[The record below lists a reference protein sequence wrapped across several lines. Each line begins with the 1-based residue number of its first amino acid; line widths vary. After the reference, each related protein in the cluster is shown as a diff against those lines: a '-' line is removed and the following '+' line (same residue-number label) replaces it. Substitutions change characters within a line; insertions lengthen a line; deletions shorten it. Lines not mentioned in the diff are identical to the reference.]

1 MNKTTDISTS
11 DIKLNFN
18 KDVMI
23 SHEKVLDLL
32 RITLLVYNYGEE
44 FKVINKDETIEQFI
58 NRASDKIEN
67 LDISEERKKIL
78 LNLKTTAC
86 SGKVCKFIS
95 NKETDVQTGITI
107 NDKDKRICVV
117 FRGSESLYDWYYDLN
132 IFKHTLS
139 DNIKVHK
146 GFYTQLTNNGVCD
159 SLIEEVKNKLKEY
172 PNYEIFITGHSLG
185 AALSTLFGYILS
197 HDIDEL
203 VTVVSFAS
211 PRVGNKYWKNAFEKK
226 KNLMHYRVTNNKDI
240 VTAFPTFRYRHVGT
254 NIRVTDTNVETFF
267 NYQDNSWYD
276 FSIFRC
282 WRISDHSGDLY
293 YNNLIKNTW

>member
-132 IFKHTLS
+132 ILSILYLITLKF
-139 DNIKVHK
+139 IK
-146 GFYTQLTNNGVCD
+146 GF
-159 SLIEEVKNKLKEY
+159 
-172 PNYEIFITGHSLG
+172 
-185 AALSTLFGYILS
+185 IL
-197 HDIDEL
+197 
-203 VTVVSFAS
+203 
-211 PRVGNKYWKNAFEKK
+211 N
-226 KNLMHYRVTNNKDI
+226 
-240 VTAFPTFRYRHVGT
+240 
-254 NIRVTDTNVETFF
+254 
-267 NYQDNSWYD
+267 
-276 FSIFRC
+276 
-282 WRISDHSGDLY
+282 
-293 YNNLIKNTW
+293 

>member
-1 MNKTTDISTS
+1 MNKTTDISSS

-95 NKETDVQTGITI
+95 NKE
-107 NDKDKRICVV
+107 
-117 FRGSESLYDWYYDLN
+117 S
-132 IFKHTLS
+132 
-139 DNIKVHK
+139 
-146 GFYTQLTNNGVCD
+146 
-159 SLIEEVKNKLKEY
+159 
-172 PNYEIFITGHSLG
+172 
-185 AALSTLFGYILS
+185 STKTILS
-197 HDIDEL
+197 
-203 VTVVSFAS
+203 
-211 PRVGNKYWKNAFEKK
+211 K
-226 KNLMHYRVTNNKDI
+226 
-240 VTAFPTFRYRHVGT
+240 PTFSSSA
-254 NIRVTDTNVETFF
+254 ISFKLEALLFQFIFLIDTF
-267 NYQDNSWYD
+267 
-276 FSIFRC
+276 
-282 WRISDHSGDLY
+282 
-293 YNNLIKNTW
+293 